1 MSLLDKIE
9 SFVSKECIEMGS
21 LAHQLIQRFVEHA
34 EPSAPVEAP
43 TPTPE
48 PVAVGVT
55 PVEQESEAQ

>member
-34 EPSAPVEAP
+34 EPSAPAEAP
-43 TPTPE
+43 APAPE